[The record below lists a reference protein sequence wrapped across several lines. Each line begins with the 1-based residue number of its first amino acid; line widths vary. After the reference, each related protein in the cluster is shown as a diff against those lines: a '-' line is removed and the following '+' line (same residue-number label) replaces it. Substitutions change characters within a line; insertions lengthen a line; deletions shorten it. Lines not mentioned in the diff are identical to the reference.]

1 MKLKTKLPSG
11 SPRDKIGKTRKNNKY
26 NNPLYA
32 RKIFFQLLKRMWEGS
47 AKGIITKRR
56 RKK

>member
-1 MKLKTKLPSG
+1 MKIPSG
-11 SPRDKIGKTRKNNKY
+11 SARDKTRKTRKNNKY

-32 RKIFFQLLKRMWEGS
+32 RKIFFQLLQRMSAIS
-47 AKGIITKRR
+47 AKGVITKRR